1 MPSRYGS
8 AAAVCHL
15 RTADLDCPAHSPAWN
30 IWLTHDL
37 LELELD
43 CSPEVAKGKTY
54 FRQGTVE
61 LHITVNILQA
71 RNSGNAHQN

>member
-1 MPSRYGS
+1 
-8 AAAVCHL
+8 
-15 RTADLDCPAHSPAWN
+15 
-30 IWLTHDL
+30 